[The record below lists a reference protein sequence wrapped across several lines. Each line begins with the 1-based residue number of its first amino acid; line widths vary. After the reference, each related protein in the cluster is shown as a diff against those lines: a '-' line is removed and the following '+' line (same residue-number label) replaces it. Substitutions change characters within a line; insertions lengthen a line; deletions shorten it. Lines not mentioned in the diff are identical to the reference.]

1 MNPSTANAPAFDDFE
16 FPYPILSPYA
26 SEQVHEHYG
35 NALALNGPAL
45 QMQPKDGWATP
56 SQSHV
61 ARSFD
66 PSLALYTHA
75 ANNAGFFGDTQT
87 TPTIPMGPPTRLRKR
102 KAPTLRHTH
111 AANNAGSFGDTQTTP
126 TIPMGPPT
134 RPRKRK
140 APTLR
145 ASDWEPYKAR
155 IVELHITKK
164 RPLQEVRKAIKMEF
178 GFTAEYVSFKVEQGR
193 LLVF

>member
-1 MNPSTANAPAFDDFE
+1 MNPPTANAPAFGDFE

-26 SEQVHEHYG
+26 SEQVYEYCG
-35 NALALNGPAL
+35 NALALNGSAL
-45 QMQPKDGWATP
+45 QMQPKDEWVTP

-61 ARSFD
+61 AHSFD
-66 PSLALYTHA
+66 PSPAL
-75 ANNAGFFGDTQT
+75 
-87 TPTIPMGPPTRLRKR
+87 
-102 KAPTLRHTH
+102 HTH
-111 AANNAGSFGDTQTTP
+111 AANNTGSFGDTRTTP

-155 IVELHITKK
+155 IVELHITEKW
-164 RPLQEVRKAIKMEF
+164 PLQEVREAIKMEF